1 MEGGGM
7 TFINLHFMKYI
18 LICLL
23 ILCISGFRSERFYHF
38 SLRESQAQFHWQ
50 NLESVKF
57 ALDNSSMP
65 HQQVKQLISAIDTLQ
80 RDLQLGL
87 RIDTIAPKQSN

>member
-1 MEGGGM
+1 
-7 TFINLHFMKYI
+7 
-18 LICLL
+18 
-23 ILCISGFRSERFYHF
+23 
-38 SLRESQAQFHWQ
+38 
-50 NLESVKF
+50 
-57 ALDNSSMP
+57 MP